1 MENRHRIKITLEGIR
16 TWLGAVIIV
25 ALVVMESVIC
35 AQYWDGAGVV
45 VDQTWMYIMLIAA
58 SILLDVSVALKFY
71 VIKPLRIKF
80 AAYGADF
87 FLLLIISV
95 ITGNSF
101 LVVLFCLVTT
111 ELYISNESFK
121 INLSVFCLSLG
132 GFIISFVCGWV
143 RLNVGANVYTSI
155 VEILG
160 GCMLG
165 LLVMAIHFF
174 FAMLLM
180 RFYRT
185 TQKLSAALKEADERK
200 AALKDAYE
208 KLSQTAVYEERNRIA
223 KDIHDNAGH
232 SITSVIMQTEAA
244 KLLVDTD
251 PEEAKNKII
260 AANIQAKNALDQM
273 RTSVHLLA
281 GRQNTVS
288 LKDEIEEIVAQT
300 IDATELKIRCDT
312 EDITLDGELSR
323 FLCNSVKECITNGI
337 RHGGATAFYIEIKK
351 HKDEITF
358 LVSDNGRG
366 LDKDFK
372 EGFGLKGMRE
382 KAEHF
387 GGKLIISGEPD
398 EGCEVQIFLPTR

>member
-1 MENRHRIKITLEGIR
+1 
-16 TWLGAVIIV
+16 
-25 ALVVMESVIC
+25 
-35 AQYWDGAGVV
+35 
-45 VDQTWMYIMLIAA
+45 
-58 SILLDVSVALKFY
+58 
-71 VIKPLRIKF
+71 
-80 AAYGADF
+80 
-87 FLLLIISV
+87 
-95 ITGNSF
+95 
-101 LVVLFCLVTT
+101 
-111 ELYISNESFK
+111 
-121 INLSVFCLSLG
+121 
-132 GFIISFVCGWV
+132 
-143 RLNVGANVYTSI
+143 
-155 VEILG
+155 
-160 GCMLG
+160 MLG

-185 TQKLSAALKEADERK
+185 TQKLSVALKEADERK

-244 KLLVDTD
+244 KLLVDTY
-251 PEEAKNKII
+251 PEEAKKKII

-300 IDATELKIRCDT
+300 IDATDLKIRCDT

-358 LVSDNGRG
+358 LVSDNGKG